1 MELVDRFKNK
11 RKEPKLRETKFGMFS
26 FVCALLTLAYL
37 NIFLMTLDGMLLFS
51 NLFFQAIPAVGVIS
65 AFLSFVRVNYKKTFT
80 WWALS
85 LYLFML
91 ICIVVVGFFEFAIYP
106 KP

>member
-1 MELVDRFKNK
+1 MELVNRLKQK
-11 RKEPKLRETKFGMFS
+11 RKEPKLRETRLGVLS

-37 NIFLMTLDGMLLFS
+37 NIFLIKLGGLEGFS
-51 NLFFQAIPAVGVIS
+51 SFFLQIVPSVGVIL
-65 AFLSFVRVNYKKTFT
+65 ALASFTRVNYKKTFT
-80 WWALS
+80 WWSLG

-91 ICIVVVGFFEFAIYP
+91 LCVVVIGFFEFVIYP